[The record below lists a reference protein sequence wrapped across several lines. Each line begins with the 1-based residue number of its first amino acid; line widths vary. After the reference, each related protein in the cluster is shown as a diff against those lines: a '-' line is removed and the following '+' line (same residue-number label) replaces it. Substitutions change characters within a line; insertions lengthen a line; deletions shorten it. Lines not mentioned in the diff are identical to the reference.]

1 MITRIYEAKT
11 LIKHISCDCKYKF
24 NSETCNPNQKWNNDK
39 CQWERKKYR
48 TCKKDYGWKPIT
60 CICENSKY
68 LKCIVDDLVIVCDE
82 NMNVMDSVSTNMTN
96 TISTNVASSVSI
108 KFDDKKVR
116 YKMDYYILHKVL
128 LVIILLL
135 IIAIICYHY
144 TKHRSKQKRIGAI
157 TI

>member
-1 MITRIYEAKT
+1 MIVNINSIVRHVIQ
-11 LIKHISCDCKYKF
+11 IKNGIMI
-24 NSETCNPNQKWNNDK
+24 NVNVRNV
-39 CQWERKKYR
+39 R
-48 TCKKDYGWKPIT
+48 KDYGWKPIT

-82 NMNVMDSVSTNMTN
+82 NINVMDSVSTNMTN
-96 TISTNVASSVSI
+96 KLSTNVASTVSI
-108 KFDDKKVR
+108 KFDGKKVR
-116 YKMDYYILHKVL
+116 YKMDYYILHKAL

-135 IIAIICYHY
+135 IIAITCYHY